1 MEVTVKDRQSLLD
14 IAVQSLGGVEG
25 VFALAERNN
34 ISITDRLADG
44 TVLLW
49 EHGDTVNANIQKT
62 YALRELFPATEIESK
77 DMTILLNETNNATIH
92 SEKPRPQW
100 SEIWG
105 AVEDSESI
113 EKIDE
118 IIEELQA
125 GRNYIPESKGLWLTK
140 IFTDVFDSVFA

>member
-49 EHGDTVNANIQKT
+49 EHSDTVNANIQKA
-62 YALRELFPATEIESK
+62 YALRGLFPATEIESK
-77 DMTILLNETNNATIH
+77 EMNVLLNETNNATLHIDTR
-92 SEKPRPQW
+92 PRPLW

-105 AVEDSESI
+105 DSI
-113 EKIDE
+113 ETEKTQQILE
-118 IIEELQA
+118 KLQA
-125 GRNYIPESKGLWLTK
+125 GEEYVPTSDLSLTRK
-140 IFTDVFDSVFA
+140 FDNPFDIVFA

>member
-49 EHGDTVNANIQKT
+49 EHSDTVNANIQKT
-62 YALRELFPATEIESK
+62 YALRGLFPATEIEREE
-77 DMTILLNETNNATIH
+77 MNVLLNETNDATLHIDLR
-92 SEKPRPQW
+92 PRPQW
-100 SEIWG
+100 DEIWG
-105 AVEDSESI
+105 DTI
-113 EKIDE
+113 ETEKTQQILKQLQSG
-118 IIEELQA
+118 EEYVPTSDL
-125 GRNYIPESKGLWLTK
+125 SLTR
-140 IFTDVFDSVFA
+140 IFDNPFDIVFA

>member
-34 ISITDRLADG
+34 ISITDRIEDG
-44 TVLLW
+44 KVLLW

-62 YALRELFPATEIESK
+62 YALRGLFPATEIESK
-77 DMTILLNETNNATIH
+77 DMTILLNETNDATIH
-92 SEKPRPQW
+92 SERPRPQW

-105 AVEDSESI
+105 DTI
-113 EKIDE
+113 ETEKTQQILKK
-118 IIEELQA
+118 LQA
-125 GRNYIPESKGLWLTK
+125 GEEYVPTGNLSLTR
-140 IFTDVFDSVFA
+140 IFDNPFDIVFA

>member
-14 IAVQSLGGVEG
+14 IAVQSLGGIEG

-49 EHGDTVNANIQKT
+49 EHSDTVNANIQKT
-62 YALRELFPATEIESK
+62 YALRGLFPATEIESK
-77 DMTILLNETNNATIH
+77 EMNVLLNETNDATLH
-92 SEKPRPQW
+92 EDRRPRPQW

-105 AVEDSESI
+105 DSI
-113 EKIDE
+113 ETEKTQQILKQLQSG
-118 IIEELQA
+118 EEYVPTSDL
-125 GRNYIPESKGLWLTK
+125 SLTR
-140 IFTDVFDSVFA
+140 IFDNPFDIVFA